1 MKLYFLKQ
9 EALDTLKVNISSNIS
24 HYQEVDNQW
33 VYEQFPDENPFGEFK
48 IEVEEIK
55 LSTDFESFSEMD
67 LHNSKELY
75 DKMKSLSETQAAD
88 ERLWAGLTHSNFYE
102 FVQKRWAHESEHMKQ
117 SNYIHSRYFYSGGQ
131 SRGIMRNTLSKLW
144 WIGKFTYDEK
154 RANPYELTD
163 VLGNSDMATRVSDMF
178 TSNFSRNPKLAH
190 AFLDAIKYYEDA
202 GCKIGPYPYR
212 KAVQFMNAYG
222 GITLLDFLEGEE
234 VKQVVIKRI
243 DKILKESKR

>member
-1 MKLYFLKQ
+1 
-9 EALDTLKVNISSNIS
+9 
-24 HYQEVDNQW
+24 
-33 VYEQFPDENPFGEFK
+33 
-48 IEVEEIK
+48 
-55 LSTDFESFSEMD
+55 
-67 LHNSKELY
+67 
-75 DKMKSLSETQAAD
+75 
-88 ERLWAGLTHSNFYE
+88 
-102 FVQKRWAHESEHMKQ
+102 MKQ

-163 VLGNSDMATRVSDMF
+163 VLGNNDMATRVSDMF

-202 GCKIGPYPYR
+202 GCKIGKHTYR

-222 GITLLDFLEGEE
+222 GITLLDFLEEE
-234 VKQVVIKRI
+234 EMKQVVIKRI
-243 DKILKESKR
+243 DKILKDSATQIS